1 MVIPDGLPPKQVGEV
16 RLTSPSSEAFE
27 AKLTR
32 LDWRFFQAWQSKHK
46 SPPRTSSR
54 RSAQS
59 NPKKSGHNS
68 KIRPEFS

>member
-1 MVIPDGLPPKQVGEV
+1 MVIPDGLPPNQAGGVT
-16 RLTSPSSEAFE
+16 LTSPLSEAFE

-32 LDWRFFQAWQSKHK
+32 LDWRFFQAWQSKPK
-46 SPPRTSSR
+46 SPPLSSSR